1 MPQETE
7 LKLSLLPTDR
17 RRLLAHPLLRAQ
29 APEPLCLR
37 NTYFD
42 TPALAL
48 MAQRIAVRERRMG
61 RQTLLT
67 VKTAGSSAG
76 GLSQRGEWEGPTWRG
91 AFDFAALVDD
101 AALAETLGAL
111 AGQLVPVFR
120 TDFLRRRWLIN
131 HGGASIELALDEGA
145 VSTDADAPHGRQKQA
160 LLEVELELLSG
171 PVDALFD
178 VAHTLALGPQGEAS
192 SGLWLYPSTR
202 SKAERGLD
210 LFLGHRPE
218 PARAAPLR
226 LEPEASPVQA
236 FVAAALNS
244 LDQLQANLSP
254 WLLAVETTAAALPG
268 TAAGDGTATD
278 PEFVHQARV
287 ALRRLRTNLRLF
299 APFLPPRFTRHW
311 RARWQATATL
321 LGTLRNWDVLAT
333 DTLPRL
339 LGEAATQPDWQP
351 MQAWVLAQRHATQQA
366 TREALHQPEHA
377 LDLLAFTR
385 AVLVLPT
392 GLPAGKGQPLTH
404 WARRALRRQH
414 TRLVCQ
420 ARAALREGPKA
431 RHALRLQV
439 KRLRY
444 TLDALSSLLA
454 PDAAIDSSAALARA
468 QNVLGELNDLSTAQ
482 TLLADCPLLEREALL
497 ARIDTDLARRLR
509 SLPRLERALL
519 RSPPAG

>member
-7 LKLSLLPTDR
+7 LKLSLLPADR

-29 APEPLCLR
+29 APERLHLR

-42 TPALAL
+42 TSALAL
-48 MAQRIAVRERRMG
+48 MAQRIAVRERRVG
-61 RQTLLT
+61 RKTLLT
-67 VKTAGSSAG
+67 VKTAGRSVG
-76 GLSQRGEWEGPTWRG
+76 GLSQRGEWEGPTRPG

-101 AALAETLGAL
+101 AALADTLAAL
-111 AGQLVPVFR
+111 QTQLVPVFR
-120 TDFLRRRWLIN
+120 TDFLRRRWVIS

-145 VSTDADAPHGRQKQA
+145 VSTDADASHGRKQQA

-178 VAHTLALGPQGEAS
+178 LAHTLALGPRGEAS

-202 SKAERGLD
+202 SKAERGFD
-210 LFLGHRPE
+210 LFLGRRPE
-218 PARAAPLR
+218 PARAEPLR

-236 FVAAALNS
+236 FAAAVLNS

-254 WLLAVETTAAALPG
+254 WLLAVETATAASSD
-268 TAAGDGTATD
+268 TAAGEGTATN

-311 RARWQATATL
+311 RARWQATASL

-333 DTLPRL
+333 DTLPGL
-339 LGEAATQPDWQP
+339 LGEAAAQPDWQP
-351 MQAWVLAQRHATQQA
+351 MQAWVVAQRHAAHQA
-366 TREALHQPEHA
+366 TRAVLHQPEHA

-392 GLPAGKGQPLTH
+392 QPAKRQSPKLTR
-404 WARRALRRQH
+404 WAHRALRRQH
-414 TRLVCQ
+414 TRLVRQ
-420 ARAALREGPKA
+420 ARAALREGPEG

-454 PDAAIDSSAALARA
+454 PDAAADSSAALNRA
-468 QNVLGELNDLSTAQ
+468 QNVLGDLNDLSTAQ
-482 TLLADCPLLEREALL
+482 TLLADCPLPEREALL
-497 ARIDTDLARRLR
+497 ARIDTELAGRVR

-519 RSPPAG
+519 RSSPPG